1 MSPLSSFVS
10 NAASLV
16 SANPNVAY
24 PKTPKPQ
31 NPKTP
36 MPSML
41 NFNLWW
47 WIKFLK

>member
-24 PKTPKPQ
+24 PNATTVLTAYEHMGVVVSQ
-31 NPKTP
+31 
-36 MPSML
+36 L
-41 NFNLWW
+41 F
-47 WIKFLK
+47 FL